1 MLIPIAIGVAA
12 VIGVA
17 AFFMISGKSK
27 AEADAKE
34 RERVRIEAEAKI
46 KAKER
51 ELAEQQRKADEERK
65 ARELAEKEAE
75 VKRARELEELRK
87 RQDEERNKFLYG
99 RGILVVATEPAGASV
114 SVDIYGTKTAP
125 LTIKDMRLGPYTA
138 TISMPGYDSETRTFE
153 IKDKET
159 TDLGTVVLKRQVGS
173 LELSSDPS
181 NLAYEVKPSGTLFFS
196 PSDVRTGQ
204 TPATLTGLPV
214 GTYQVTI
221 TRPNWPA
228 YTTTVTL
235 ERNGSTRVS
244 GEFSGGSVVI
254 NSNPQGAEILRD
266 NQVKIGTTPHTLNGI
281 PPGNVS
287 FTLTYRGCDPVTL
300 TGKVESG
307 KTLTLNG
314 LMQDSDR
321 VMKLSEL
328 DERPTPIAQADPDLS
343 SGQRAEGGSALVSLV
358 VGKDGIP
365 TDLKVEQ
372 ASSPAFGK
380 ACLAAAAK
388 WRFKP
393 GAVRGKP
400 ARSRVTIPFKIS
412 AE

>member
-1 MLIPIAIGVAA
+1 
-12 VIGVA
+12 
-17 AFFMISGKSK
+17 
-27 AEADAKE
+27 
-34 RERVRIEAEAKI
+34 
-46 KAKER
+46 
-51 ELAEQQRKADEERK
+51 
-65 ARELAEKEAE
+65 
-75 VKRARELEELRK
+75 
-87 RQDEERNKFLYG
+87 
-99 RGILVVATEPAGASV
+99 
-114 SVDIYGTKTAP
+114 
-125 LTIKDMRLGPYTA
+125 
-138 TISMPGYDSETRTFE
+138 MPGYDTENRTVE

-159 TDLGTVVLKRQVGS
+159 TDLGTVVLKRQVGTIDV
-173 LELSSDPS
+173 SSEPS
-181 NLAYEVKPSGTLFFS
+181 NLAYEIKPSGTLFFN

-204 TPATLTGLPV
+204 TPASLTGIPV

-221 TRPNWPA
+221 NRPNWPA

-235 ERNGSTRVS
+235 ERNGTSRVN
-244 GEFSGGSVVI
+244 GEFSGGTVVI
-254 NSNPQGAEILRD
+254 NSNLPGAEVLRD
-266 NQVKIGTTPHTLNGI
+266 NQVKVGVTPLTLNGI
-281 PPGNVS
+281 PPGNIS
-287 FTLTYRGCDPVTL
+287 FTVNYRGCDPVTL
-300 TGKVESG
+300 TGKLEGG
-307 KTLTLNG
+307 KTLNLNATL
-314 LMQDSDR
+314 LDSDR

-328 DERPTPIAQADPDLS
+328 DERPTPIGQADPDLS
-343 SGQRAEGGSALVSLV
+343 TSQRAEGGSALVSLV